1 MDTLNIQSKEMLS
14 FISMLISKKLK
25 KNAPSIDVMLEKV
38 NVTMNENGTIHF
50 SAGVSGDISFK
61 DLKKMLS
68 S

>member
-25 KNAPSIDVMLEKV
+25 KSAPSIDVMLEKV

-61 DLKKMLS
+61 DLKMLRGS
-68 S
+68 

>member
-38 NVTMNENGTIHF
+38 
-50 SAGVSGDISFK
+50 K
-61 DLKKMLS
+61 
-68 S
+68 

>member
-25 KNAPSIDVMLEKV
+25 KNAPSIDVILEKV
-38 NVTMNENGTIHF
+38 NVTMNENGAIHF

-61 DLKKMLS
+61 DLKKLLGS
-68 S
+68 

>member
-50 SAGVSGDISFK
+50 SAGVSGGISFK
-61 DLKKMLS
+61 DLKKMLGS
-68 S
+68 

>member
-25 KNAPSIDVMLEKV
+25 KSAPSIDVMLEKV

-61 DLKKMLS
+61 DLKKMLGS
-68 S
+68 

>member
-61 DLKKMLS
+61 DLKKMLGS
-68 S
+68 

>member
-38 NVTMNENGTIHF
+38 NVTMNENGTIRF

-61 DLKKMLS
+61 DLKKLLGS
-68 S
+68 

>member
-50 SAGVSGDISFK
+50 SAGVSGDIGFK
-61 DLKKMLS
+61 DLKKMLGS
-68 S
+68 

>member
-25 KNAPSIDVMLEKV
+25 KNAPSINVMLEKV

>member
-50 SAGVSGDISFK
+50 SAGVNGDISFK
-61 DLKKMLS
+61 DLKKLLGS
-68 S
+68 

>member
-50 SAGVSGDISFK
+50 STSVSGDISFK
-61 DLKKMLS
+61 DLKKMLGS
-68 S
+68 

>member
-38 NVTMNENGTIHF
+38 NVTMNENGMIHF

>member
-25 KNAPSIDVMLEKV
+25 KNAPSIDVILEKV
-38 NVTMNENGTIHF
+38 NVAMNENGTIHF

-61 DLKKMLS
+61 DLKKMLGS
-68 S
+68 

>member
-61 DLKKMLS
+61 DLKKLLGS
-68 S
+68 

>member
-25 KNAPSIDVMLEKV
+25 KNAPSIDVILEKV

-61 DLKKMLS
+61 DLKKLLGS
-68 S
+68 